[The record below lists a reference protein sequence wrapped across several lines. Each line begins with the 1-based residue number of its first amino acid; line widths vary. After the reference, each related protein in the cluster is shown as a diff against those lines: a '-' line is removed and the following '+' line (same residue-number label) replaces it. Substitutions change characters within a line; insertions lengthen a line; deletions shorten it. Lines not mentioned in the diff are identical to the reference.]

1 MLFNKKMTKFI
12 TLIISTM
19 LLFSACSQGSSTTNE
34 EIKDETNKQVQAEEK
49 QATENEQGVEQAKN
63 DESIRYINAS
73 KLNVRETPDSAG
85 TILDSLLKGSKIKV
99 LSESKNEAG
108 ELWYEVEYK
117 TFDGNKKGHIS
128 AEYTVSKREELL
140 DDHLRGLD
148 FSAFEKIEI

>member
-49 QATENEQGVEQAKN
+49 QATESEQEVAHAKN
-63 DESIRYINAS
+63 DEFIRYISAS
-73 KLNVRETPDSAG
+73 KLNVRETPDSNG

-108 ELWYEVEYK
+108 
-117 TFDGNKKGHIS
+117 
-128 AEYTVSKREELL
+128 
-140 DDHLRGLD
+140 
-148 FSAFEKIEI
+148 